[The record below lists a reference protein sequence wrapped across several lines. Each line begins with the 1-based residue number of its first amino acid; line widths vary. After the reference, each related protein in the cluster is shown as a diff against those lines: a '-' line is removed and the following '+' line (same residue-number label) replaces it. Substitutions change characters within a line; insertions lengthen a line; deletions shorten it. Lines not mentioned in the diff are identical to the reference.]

1 MTDIFLEWNS
11 DLVAGS
17 NGDLLLSSGVLQT
30 NQRVIRRLLT
40 NPGDY
45 LWDLSFG
52 GGLALLV
59 GEPVEPARIE
69 SIIRTQLD
77 MEASV
82 AKAPIPS
89 VSVAPLNVARGTFA
103 AEIVYSDA
111 ESGQSTR
118 LTVPQ
123 G

>member
-17 NGDLLLSSGVLQT
+17 SGDLLLSSGVLQT

-89 VSVAPLNVARGTFA
+89 VSVAPLNVAGGTFA